1 MELTQYVLLAAVV
14 AGVTELLARLRA
26 KDYWTALT
34 IVSSA
39 GIGLLF
45 GVFAVEGLTPILGLA
60 VGFGAS
66 GALKTVSMFGNKS
79 TPAPSTD
86 SVVVK

>member
-1 MELTQYVLLAAVV
+1 MEIAQYVLLAAVI
-14 AGVTELLARLRA
+14 AGATELLARLRA

-34 IVSSA
+34 IMTAA

-45 GVFAVEGLTPILGLA
+45 GVFDVEGLTPITGLA
-60 VGFGAS
+60 AGFGAS
-66 GALKTVSMFGNKS
+66 GTLKALSMFGAKS

-86 SVVVK
+86 TLVVK